1 MPSLPLSTERLVLVP
16 ATPELIREAFVGD
29 AALARSLGA
38 QVPDDWPPEFYDAD
52 ALAYTLERLES
63 GEASGVWTT
72 YFFLRAE
79 DRMLLGIGGYH
90 TAPSEEG
97 AVEVGYSVVPTLQGH
112 GYATEATGALVDRAF
127 EDPAVT
133 RVVATTLPHLTPSIR
148 VVEKLGFARSDVAPE
163 PGVIAFVRSR

>member
-16 ATPELIREAFVGD
+16 ATAALLREAFVGD
-29 AALARSLGA
+29 AALARRLDA
-38 QVPDDWPPEFYDAD
+38 RLPADWPPEFYDAE
-52 ALAYTLERLES
+52 ALNYTLERLES
-63 GEASGVWTT
+63 GEAAGVWTT
-72 YFFLRAE
+72 YFFVRSA
-79 DRMLLGIGGYH
+79 DRMLVGIGGYH

-127 EDPAVT
+127 EDPSVN
-133 RVVATTLPHLTPSIR
+133 RVVATTLPGLTPSIR